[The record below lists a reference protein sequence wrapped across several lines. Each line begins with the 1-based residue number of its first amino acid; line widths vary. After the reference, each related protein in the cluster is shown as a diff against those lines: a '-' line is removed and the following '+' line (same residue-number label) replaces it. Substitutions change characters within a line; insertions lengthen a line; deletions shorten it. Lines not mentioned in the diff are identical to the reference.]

1 MKTRVIL
8 VGAIL
13 TLALA
18 GCASNQGGTGTVTNV
33 RYGSDR
39 QMGTGMESNTF
50 DPSVMSPPRE
60 WWPEIP

>member
-1 MKTRVIL
+1 MRNRVIL
-8 VGAIL
+8 VGAIV

-18 GCASNQGGTGTVTNV
+18 GCASNRGGTGPDTHV

-39 QMGTGMESNTF
+39 QMETGMERNTF

-60 WWPEIP
+60 WWPELP